1 MNRFD
6 DRLKHDT
13 LVSCV
18 KPEEHDLDRVSQ
30 SSRIFHQ
37 HSKWTEV
44 HKREY
49 TRKHKYTNMY
59 THMIVYLSIIYVT
72 EKGGGQVVVH
82 SRVYVVS
89 NDGPELSPLLPAAKD
104 KLKSPPFV
112 FYKAEN
118 SHSASPRSELGRDS
132 FHVNF
137 TNTH

>member
-18 KPEEHDLDRVSQ
+18 KLEEHDLDRVSQ

-44 HKREY
+44 HKQEY

-72 EKGGGQVVVH
+72 EKGGGQAIDH
-82 SRVYVVS
+82 FQVYVVI
-89 NDGPELSPLLPAAKD
+89 NK
-104 KLKSPPFV
+104 
-112 FYKAEN
+112 
-118 SHSASPRSELGRDS
+118 
-132 FHVNF
+132 
-137 TNTH
+137 